1 MLYGTFDPQVVVAVA
16 AAKNLALVLHSPDN
30 ASMATDFSQIEHSA
44 LSLPDEDRAK
54 LAGALLRSLPPAVDD
69 DPQLAAAEWANVI
82 LARSDSLHRGE
93 TQFIAADQTIGELRT
108 MISKAE
114 STGPK

>member
-1 MLYGTFDPQVVVAVA
+1 MLYGTFGPQLAGTVAT
-16 AAKNLALVLHSPDN
+16 AKNLVLVLHLPDN
-30 ASMATDFSQIEHSA
+30 TSMATDFSQIEHSA

-82 LARSDSLHRGE
+82 LARSDALQRGE
-93 TQFIAADQTIGELRT
+93 THFIAGEQAIDELRANLELA
-108 MISKAE
+108 IR
-114 STGPK
+114 